1 MEPIMEPKRCQS
13 CFVRHRGICGALCSE
28 SLYSLNAIAR
38 DKVVR
43 AGEIILTPLDECPPL
58 ANIVSGVVKLTNGLS
73 DGRSQ
78 IVGLQFASDFL
89 GRPFKKTCSYVA
101 EAVTDVKLC
110 TYPRSEFEL
119 IALRHPDLQDNLL
132 KHTLDELDA
141 AREWM
146 LLLGRK
152 SAREKIASF
161 LLLVARRNLDD
172 GCEISFDKNSTSL
185 NLPLT
190 RSDIAD
196 FLGLT
201 TETVSRQLSNLKSEG
216 LISLDGGRTVNIPD
230 VTCMNAVALG
240 D

>member
-1 MEPIMEPKRCQS
+1 MEPKKCQT
-13 CFVRHRGICGALCSE
+13 CAIRHRAICGALHADA
-28 SLYSLNAIAR
+28 LTSLNSIAR
-38 DKVVR
+38 DKTVR
-43 AGEIILTPLDECPPL
+43 AGEVILSPLDDSPPL
-58 ANIVSGVVKLTNGLS
+58 ANIVSGVVKLTTGLS

-101 EAVTDVKLC
+101 EAVTDVTLC
-110 TYPRSEFEL
+110 SYQRSEFEAISL
-119 IALRHPDLQDNLL
+119 SHPDLQDNLL

-161 LLLVARRNLDD
+161 LLLVGRRNSDE
-172 GCEISFDKNSTSL
+172 GCGTTTNMNFASL
-185 NLPLT
+185 TLPLT

-201 TETVSRQLSNLKSEG
+201 TETVSRQLSRLKNED
-216 LISLDGGRTVNIPD
+216 LIRLEGGRTVIIPD
-230 VTCMNAVALG
+230 LERMTFVSSG
-240 D
+240 Q

>member
-1 MEPIMEPKRCQS
+1 MGLTRCQS
-13 CFVRHRGICGALCSE
+13 CAIRHRGVCGAIGVEALT
-28 SLYSLNAIAR
+28 SLNAIAR
-38 DKVVR
+38 ERTVP
-43 AGEIILTPLDECPPL
+43 AGEVILSPLDTAPML
-58 ANIVSGVVKLTNGLS
+58 ANIISGVVKLTSGLA

-89 GRPFKKTCSYVA
+89 GRPFRESAAYEA
-101 EAVTDVKLC
+101 EAVTEVRLC
-110 TYPRSEFEL
+110 SYRRADFEV
-119 IALRHPDLQDNLL
+119 ISQRHPDLQSTLL

-161 LLLVARRNLDD
+161 LVMVGRRSADEGCHAPD
-172 GCEISFDKNSTSL
+172 GLNFVSL
-185 NLPLT
+185 KLPLT

-201 TETVSRQLSNLKSEG
+201 TETVSRQLSKFKNEG
-216 LISLDGGRTVNIPD
+216 LIALEGSRTVIIPD
-230 VTCMNAVALG
+230 LAAMNSVAL
-240 D
+240 DNSN

>member
-1 MEPIMEPKRCQS
+1 MEPIKCQT
-13 CFVRHRGICGALCSE
+13 CAIRHRAICGALHTDA
-28 SLYSLNAIAR
+28 LTSLNSIAR
-38 DKVVR
+38 DKTVR
-43 AGEIILTPLDECPPL
+43 AGEVILSPLDESPPL
-58 ANIVSGVVKLTNGLS
+58 ANIVSGVVKLTTGLS

-89 GRPFKKTCSYVA
+89 GRPFKKTCTYVA

-110 TYPRSEFEL
+110 SYQHSEFEA
-119 IALRHPDLQDNLL
+119 IWQAHPDLKDNLL

-161 LLLVARRNLDD
+161 LLLVGRRNVDE
-172 GCEISFDKNSTSL
+172 GCGTASNMNFVSL

-201 TETVSRQLSNLKSEG
+201 TETVSRQLSRLKNEDMIR
-216 LISLDGGRTVNIPD
+216 LEGGRRVIIPD
-230 VTCMNAVALG
+230 LDRMTIVASG
-240 D
+240 Q

>member
-1 MEPIMEPKRCQS
+1 MGPQKCETCAI
-13 CFVRHRGICGALCSE
+13 RHRAICGVLDPEALR
-28 SLYSLNAIAR
+28 SLNAIAKDR
-38 DKVVR
+38 FVP
-43 AGEIILTPLDECPPL
+43 AGEVILSPLDEAPPL

-89 GRPFKKTCSYVA
+89 GRPFKATCNYVA
-101 EAVTDVKLC
+101 EAVTEVKLC
-110 TYPRSEFEL
+110 AYQRTDFETVTR
-119 IALRHPDLQDNLL
+119 AHPELQDNLL

-161 LLLVARRNLDD
+161 LLMVGKRASVD
-172 GCEISFDKNSTSL
+172 GCQGEAAL
-185 NLPLT
+185 NFATLTLPLT

-201 TETVSRQLSNLKSEG
+201 TETVSRQLSKLKHEGVINLES
-216 LISLDGGRTVNIPD
+216 GRRVVIPD
-230 VTCMNAVALG
+230 VEKLADVALG
-240 D
+240 A

>member
-1 MEPIMEPKRCQS
+1 MEPSKCRACAI
-13 CFVRHRGICGALCSE
+13 RHRAICGALTSE
-28 SLYSLNAIAR
+28 ALSGLNAIAKDR
-38 DKVVR
+38 TVR
-43 AGEIILTPLDECPPL
+43 PGEIILSPLDFEPPL
-58 ANIVSGVVKLTNGLS
+58 ANIVSGVVKLTSGLA

-89 GRPFKKTCSYVA
+89 GRPFKSTCSYVA
-101 EAVTDVKLC
+101 QAVTEVQLC
-110 TYPRSEFEL
+110 SYNRSGFET
-119 IALRHPDLQDNLL
+119 IARDHPDLRDNLL

-161 LLLVARRNLDD
+161 LLMVGRRNNDV
-172 GCEISFDKNSTSL
+172 GCDSAAGINFAKVT
-185 NLPLT
+185 LPLT

-201 TETVSRQLSNLKSEG
+201 TETVSRQLSKLKSEG
-216 LISLDGGRTVNIPD
+216 VISLEGGRTVVIPD
-230 VTCMNAVALG
+230 LKQLDAVAAQ
-240 D
+240 

>member
-1 MEPIMEPKRCQS
+1 MEPLRCQT
-13 CFVRHRGICGALCSE
+13 CAIRHRAICGALPAE
-28 SLYSLNAIAR
+28 ALTSLNSIAR
-38 DKVVR
+38 DRTIR
-43 AGEIILTPLDECPPL
+43 AGEIILSPLDEAPPL
-58 ANIVSGVVKLTNGLS
+58 ANIVSGIVKLTNGLP

-89 GRPFKKTCSYVA
+89 GRPFKNTCTYVA

-110 TYPRSEFEL
+110 SYPRSEFEAISL
-119 IALRHPDLQDNLL
+119 LYPDLQDNLL

-141 AREWM
+141 ARQWM

-161 LLLVARRNLDD
+161 LLLVGQRNLDD
-172 GCEISFDKNSTSL
+172 GCGAAHDTNFVSL

-201 TETVSRQLSNLKSEG
+201 TETVSRQLSRLKNEG
-216 LISLDGGRTVNIPD
+216 LIRLEGGRTVVIPNLEHMNI
-230 VTCMNAVALG
+230 VASG
-240 D
+240 Q

>member
-1 MEPIMEPKRCQS
+1 MEPIRCQT
-13 CFVRHRGICGALCSE
+13 CAIRHRAICGVICPDTLS
-28 SLYSLNAIAR
+28 SLNAIAR
-38 DKVVR
+38 ECTVR
-43 AGEIILTPLDECPPL
+43 AGEVILSPLDESPPL
-58 ANIVSGVVKLTNGLS
+58 ANIISGVVKLTNGLS

-89 GRPFKKTCSYVA
+89 GRPFKKTCTYIA
-101 EAVTDVKLC
+101 EAVTDVTLC
-110 TYPRSEFEL
+110 SYPRPEFE
-119 IALRHPDLQDNLL
+119 AASQAHPDLQDNLL

-161 LLLVARRNLDD
+161 LLLLGRRSRGE
-172 GCEISFDKNSTSL
+172 GCGQPSEINSVSL
-185 NLPLT
+185 LLPLT

-201 TETVSRQLSNLKSEG
+201 TETVSRKLSKLKNEG
-216 LISLDGGRTVNIPD
+216 LISLEGGKAVVIPD
-230 VTCMNAVALG
+230 LERMNAVALG
-240 D
+240 Q

>member
-1 MEPIMEPKRCQS
+1 
-13 CFVRHRGICGALCSE
+13 
-28 SLYSLNAIAR
+28 LNAIAR
-38 DKVVR
+38 DRTVR
-43 AGEIILTPLDECPPL
+43 AGEVILSPLDESPPL
-58 ANIVSGVVKLTNGLS
+58 ANILSGVVKLTNGLS

-89 GRPFKKTCSYVA
+89 GRPFKKTCTYVA
-101 EAVTDVKLC
+101 EAVTEVQLC
-110 TYPRSEFEL
+110 SYPRAEFE
-119 IALRHPDLQDNLL
+119 AASHRHPDLQDNLL

-161 LLLVARRNLDD
+161 LLLLGRRSKED
-172 GCEISFDKNSTSL
+172 GCGTVGDMNFVSIS
-185 NLPLT
+185 LPLT

-201 TETVSRQLSNLKSEG
+201 TETVSRQLSKLKNDG
-216 LISLDGGRTVNIPD
+216 LISLEGGKVVIIPD
-230 VTCMNAVALG
+230 VDRMNGVALG
-240 D
+240 Q